1 MATLSLGNV
10 APLGKRAGRDP
21 ARRNR
26 RRQRTVPQRRRAR
39 GRGRGLALHP
49 RLRALPQ
56 CRVPP
61 RLQPSPAP
69 SLHRP
74 FIDFADGSRQGTAW
88 AQATYANAR
97 ARGARHAHA
106 VRFLARAWIRVLW
119 RCWIDHTPD
128 DPARHLALVQQL
140 GTSETAPQAS

>member
-1 MATLSLGNV
+1 MRAATL
-10 APLGKRAGRDP
+10 RAEIGDASGRFPSDDALAAAAGVSP
-21 ARRNR
+21 STRASGRSRSVVFLRACNR
-26 RRQRTVPQRRRAR
+26 RLRQA
-39 GRGRGLALHP
+39 
-49 RLRALPQ
+49 
-56 CRVPP
+56 
-61 RLQPSPAP
+61 
-69 SLHRP
+69 

-88 AQATYANAR
+88 AQASYANAR

-119 RCWIDHTPD
+119 RCWTDHTPY